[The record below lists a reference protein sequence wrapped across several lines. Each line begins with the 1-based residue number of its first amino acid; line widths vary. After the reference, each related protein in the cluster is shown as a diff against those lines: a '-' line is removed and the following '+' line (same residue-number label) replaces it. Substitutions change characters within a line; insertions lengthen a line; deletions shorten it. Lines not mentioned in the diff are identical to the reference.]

1 MPAAKKYPVHLD
13 VGISKEMQ
21 VDLTNMAGK
30 RNVPVAELVRNL
42 LTVSLIDDAANAG
55 QVAVRQAVRTEI
67 RQELKRVENR
77 LASLCSKAN
86 IAAGTA
92 EFLLQDVLENA
103 RSSGTS
109 PEERKR
115 SAGIL
120 HDEAR
125 KKAIKLLK
133 QSMPEN
139 DEN

>member
-13 VGISKEMQ
+13 MGISKEMQ
-21 VDLTNMAGK
+21 ADLNIVAAK

-42 LTVSLIDDAANAG
+42 LAASLTDDAANAAL
-55 QVAVRQAVRTEI
+55 VAVRQAVRTEI

-77 LASLCSKAN
+77 LASLGSKAN

-115 SAGIL
+115 VASML

-125 KKAIKLLK
+125 KKAINLLK
-133 QSMPEN
+133 QPIPEDGSN
-139 DEN
+139 